1 MTSFLNYRTT
11 RDCSI
16 LLQLPAVLQGL
27 SRLASH
33 PPAARGHVHTR
44 HLWASCPLSVRCKAN
59 VHGDCSSVKNPIFG
73 CIFSLGL
80 PGENPTVVPTR
91 VAGFVCRKPYH
102 LELLAVSWKTRC
114 WVTGQS
120 PLRRQLIE
128 SAWAPRGLP
137 TSGRSCSACFA
148 GGSIWRR
155 WGFGSNSTTCLSLSL
170 LPEGCMAVPKL
181 LGCTAPC
188 RGPKCCVFWAEMHF
202 YCMLLMQQIV
212 AHNES

>member
-16 LLQLPAVLQGL
+16 LTQLPAVLQGL

-91 VAGFVCRKPYH
+91 VGGFVCRKPYH
-102 LELLAVSWKTRC
+102 LELLALCLVKNKMLGDRAESFKKAINRICVSSPGITRQRQKLLCMLC
-114 WVTGQS
+114 WRQHMATLRVRIKQHNL
-120 PLRRQLIE
+120 PLAE
-128 SAWAPRGLP
+128 PAARGLH
-137 TSGRSCSACFA
+137 GRAQTPWLHCS
-148 GGSIWRR
+148 
-155 WGFGSNSTTCLSLSL
+155 
-170 LPEGCMAVPKL
+170 VP
-181 LGCTAPC
+181 
-188 RGPKCCVFWAEMHF
+188 W
-202 YCMLLMQQIV
+202 
-212 AHNES
+212 S